1 MEKSDAILNQKFAY
15 NDTIWSACIIDNINV
30 NGEWVQVH
38 YEYQNGENKVVSNR
52 SRKVK
57 LRYLEKGDDY
67 SFRFR
72 GCVWYLSNFTR
83 IGN

>member
-1 MEKSDAILNQKFAY
+1 MEKQSTMLDPKFAY
-15 NDTIWSACIIDNINV
+15 NDTIWSACIIDGIDV

-38 YEYQNGENKVVSNR
+38 YEYQNGDNQIVSNR

-57 LRYLEKGDDY
+57 MRYLEKGDDY

-72 GCVWYLSNFTR
+72 GCVWYLSHFTK